1 VAFAAA
7 ISIAPLVVTAE
18 AKPPEEKKAAP
29 ISGKVVN
36 YSPWASGGARSE
48 EKILG
53 RDAYLGS
60 EGAKQVYFGDT
71 HVHTSY
77 SADAAFVGNV
87 LGPDAAYRF
96 AKGEE
101 VVASLGTPAKLSRP
115 LDFIVIA
122 DHSDNL
128 GLGPMAI
135 EGADSLKQS
144 EFGRFAIENM
154 QSGNGAA
161 VFDAWRK
168 SRATVGD
175 PMKGDRASLAA
186 AWQHI
191 VDTAEKHNDP
201 GTFTA
206 FIGYEWTSVPKG
218 FNLHRNVIYR
228 GGGESASQVLPYT
241 SYESEDA
248 EKLWQW
254 MADYEKKTGDQ
265 VLAIPHNGNMSN
277 GLMFDDIT
285 YTERKPIDKAY
296 AEARQRWEPLYE
308 VTQMKGDAEAH
319 PMLSP
324 DDEFA
329 DFETW
334 DKGGINSVE
343 PKTPDMLPREY
354 ARPALQRGLDYAATL
369 GVNPFKFGLV
379 GSTDTHTSLVSTEED
394 NFFGKLTVFEPSS
407 AEMRFWEVAAG
418 RRPAQDGSD
427 LKIYSWQT
435 SASGLVGVWA
445 DENSRASLWDAM
457 KRREVFGTSGTR
469 MQVRVYAGYGLDA
482 AALERSDF
490 PQSVI
495 DKVVPMGGDL
505 GPAAKTQVPGFYVQA
520 MRDPMAANLDRVQM
534 IKGWLDDEGM
544 LHERIYDIALSD
556 GRKIGRDG
564 RALKAV
570 GNTVDVA
577 KASYTNTIGDATL
590 ATYWE
595 DPEFSPEQRA
605 FYYVRVLEIPTP
617 RWTTVDAKLF
627 KREIPEGAPT
637 SIQERAYTSPIWYA
651 PAAAKL

>member
-1 VAFAAA
+1 MNRTIQLVLASAVAL
-7 ISIAPLVVTAE
+7 SPLNATAE
-18 AKPPEEKKAAP
+18 SKPTEAKQVP
-29 ISGKVVN
+29 ISGKAVN
-36 YSPWASGGARSE
+36 YSPWVSGGTRSKE
-48 EKILG
+48 EIPG
-53 RDAYLGS
+53 REAYLGS
-60 EGAKQVYFGDT
+60 KSDKQVYFGDT

-77 SADAAFVGNV
+77 SADAAFVGNT

-101 VVASLGTPAKLSRP
+101 VVASLGTPAKLGSP
-115 LDFIVIA
+115 LDFIVVA

-128 GLGPMAI
+128 GLGPMAM
-135 EGADSLKQS
+135 EGAESLNKS

-154 QSGNGAA
+154 QAGNGAA

-168 SRATVGD
+168 SRATKGD
-175 PMKGDRASLAA
+175 PMKGDRDSMAA

-206 FIGYEWTSVPKG
+206 FIGYEWTSVPNG
-218 FNLHRNVIYR
+218 FNLHRNVVYR
-228 GGGESASQVLPYT
+228 GGGEEASQVLPYT
-241 SYESEDA
+241 SYESMDS

-254 MADYEKKTGDQ
+254 MADYEKKTGDR
-265 VLAIPHNGNMSN
+265 VLAIPHNANMSN
-277 GLMFDDIT
+277 GLMFDDVT
-285 YTERKPIDKAY
+285 FTDRKPITKAY
-296 AEARQRWEPLYE
+296 AEARQRWEPLLE
-308 VTQMKGDAEAH
+308 VTQMKGDGEAH
-319 PMLSP
+319 PLLSP

-334 DKGGINSVE
+334 DTGGINSVE
-343 PKTPDMLPREY
+343 KKTPDMLPREY
-354 ARPALQRGLDYAATL
+354 ARPALQRGLDYAAKL
-369 GVNPFKFGLV
+369 GANPFKFGMV

-394 NFFGKLTVFEPSS
+394 NFFGKLSAFEPSNS
-407 AEMRFWEVAAG
+407 EMRFWEVAAG
-418 RRPAQDGSD
+418 RRPAKDGSD
-427 LKIYSWQT
+427 LRIYSWQT

-445 DENSRASLWDAM
+445 TENTREALWDAM
-457 KRREVFGTSGTR
+457 NRKEVFGTSGTR

-490 PQSVI
+490 PKAVI

-505 GPAAKTQVPGFYVQA
+505 GAASQGKSPGFFVQA
-520 MRDPMAANLDRVQM
+520 MRDPAAANLDRIQM
-534 IKGWLDDEGM
+534 IKGWLDDKGE
-544 LHERIYDIALSD
+544 LQERIYDIALSD
-556 GRKIGRDG
+556 GRKTGSDG

-570 GNTVDVA
+570 GNTVDVVN
-577 KASYTNTIGDATL
+577 ASYTNTIGDAAL

-595 DPEFSPEQRA
+595 DPDFSADQLA

-627 KREIPEGAPT
+627 KRDIPEGAPT
-637 SIQERAYTSPIWYA
+637 SIQERAYTSPIWYT
-651 PAAAKL
+651 P